1 MSSTRYSAAW
11 LECGCLLTCGH
22 AHESVGGAVA
32 CIRIAGAYVVAVDFG
47 TMRSLDKAEE
57 AQYQS
62 AVVQC
67 TRRFDFPLD
76 SPALASPESID
87 SRYAVMTR
95 IRVRGQWTW
104 TTWMCFR
111 THADAA
117 RHAWEG
123 DRVVRFRS
131 AEWHELRRQT
141 TVPAP
146 SHAGADAHLS
156 PTSQPTSQDETLV
169 EAVFRWL
176 DTCGFDER
184 PPGRFKGQRPSK
196 AQEGVEQDEIEEKK
210 RA

>member
-111 THADAA
+111 SHADAA
-117 RHAWEG
+117 RQAREG

-156 PTSQPTSQDETLV
+156 PTSQDESLV
-169 EAVFRWL
+169 AALFRLL
-176 DTCGFDER
+176 DTCGYDES
-184 PPGRFKGQRPSK
+184 PGGRCKAQRHST
-196 AQEGVEQDEIEEKK
+196 AQEGVEQDDIEE
-210 RA
+210 R